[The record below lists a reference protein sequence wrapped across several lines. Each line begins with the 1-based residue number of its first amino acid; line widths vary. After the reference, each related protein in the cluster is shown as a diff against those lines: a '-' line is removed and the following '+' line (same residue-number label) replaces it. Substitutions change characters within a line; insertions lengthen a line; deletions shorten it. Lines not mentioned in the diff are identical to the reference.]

1 MRRSAWKYRSI
12 TDAIT
17 GLVFLAPALIILL
30 TFNIYPIFYTAYLSL
45 TDWNMMSPWK
55 DFVGLQ
61 NYVELAQSST
71 FRLAFK
77 NTIAFMLSQVIVA
90 LALGLFI
97 ALLLNGPK
105 RDLYRLAVFS
115 PTVVS
120 VAAVAILWT
129 WLFEPDYGP
138 LNAVLRLVGLPTP
151 RWLGDAKWALP
162 AIMIMNIWKN
172 VGYNA
177 VVFLS
182 GLQNIPRDLYE
193 AAELDGATGWRRFRH
208 ITFPLLSPTTFFL
221 TTVTIIW
228 SFQVFDSVNIMTQGG
243 PNRSTSVILFYFYTQ
258 TFRFFRVG
266 YGSAAVMVMFFIV
279 AIVTFI
285 QNRMSKRWVHY

>member
-90 LALGLFI
+90 LPATAL
-97 ALLLNGPK
+97 AN
-105 RDLYRLAVFS
+105 
-115 PTVVS
+115 S
-120 VAAVAILWT
+120 VRESQPAA
-129 WLFEPDYGP
+129 D
-138 LNAVLRLVGLPTP
+138 
-151 RWLGDAKWALP
+151 K
-162 AIMIMNIWKN
+162 
-172 VGYNA
+172 
-177 VVFLS
+177 
-182 GLQNIPRDLYE
+182 
-193 AAELDGATGWRRFRH
+193 
-208 ITFPLLSPTTFFL
+208 
-221 TTVTIIW
+221 
-228 SFQVFDSVNIMTQGG
+228 
-243 PNRSTSVILFYFYTQ
+243 
-258 TFRFFRVG
+258 FFR
-266 YGSAAVMVMFFIV
+266 
-279 AIVTFI
+279 
-285 QNRMSKRWVHY
+285 NR

>member
-151 RWLGDAKWALP
+151 RWLGDAKWTELATSASYFQSCFHWPNQQPLP
-162 AIMIMNIWKN
+162 
-172 VGYNA
+172 
-177 VVFLS
+177 L
-182 GLQNIPRDLYE
+182 
-193 AAELDGATGWRRFRH
+193 
-208 ITFPLLSPTTFFL
+208 
-221 TTVTIIW
+221 
-228 SFQVFDSVNIMTQGG
+228 
-243 PNRSTSVILFYFYTQ
+243 
-258 TFRFFRVG
+258 
-266 YGSAAVMVMFFIV
+266 
-279 AIVTFI
+279 
-285 QNRMSKRWVHY
+285 

>member
-17 GLVFLAPALIILL
+17 GLIFLAPALIILL